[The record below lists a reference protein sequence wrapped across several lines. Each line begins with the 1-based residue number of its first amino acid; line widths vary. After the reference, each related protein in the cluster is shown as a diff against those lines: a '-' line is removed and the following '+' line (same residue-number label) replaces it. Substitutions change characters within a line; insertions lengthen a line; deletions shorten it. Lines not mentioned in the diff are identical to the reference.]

1 MSIWRRMMMLGALGV
16 LLADAGCGS
25 DFILSAYNL
34 EIGPSPAGP
43 GDMVVASFRV
53 DLLPTQPHTVTIVV
67 DGEDHLTVSRED
79 PPANPVLLELGDAST
94 LIDSYGPGSHVAHVE
109 VHATRENKTARS
121 ASAVFELVE
130 NTP

>member
-1 MSIWRRMMMLGALGV
+1 MSIRRRMIIGALGV
-16 LLADAGCGS
+16 MLASAACDS

-53 DLLPTQPHTVTIVV
+53 DLLPTQAHTVTIVV
-67 DGEDHLTVSRED
+67 DGEDYLTVSREG
-79 PPANPVLLELGDAST
+79 PPTNPVLLELGDAST
-94 LIDSYGPGSHVAHVE
+94 LIESLGTGAHVAHVE
-109 VHATRENKTARS
+109 VHAIRDNKTARS
-121 ASAVFELVE
+121 ASAVFELLE